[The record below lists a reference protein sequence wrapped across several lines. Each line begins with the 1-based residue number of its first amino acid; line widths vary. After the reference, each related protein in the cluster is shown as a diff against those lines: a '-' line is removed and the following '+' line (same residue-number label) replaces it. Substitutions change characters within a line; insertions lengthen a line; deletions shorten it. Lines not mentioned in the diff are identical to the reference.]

1 MIEVVHLHKSF
12 GNTIAVKDISFEVNK
27 GENLILLGT
36 SGCGKTTT
44 LRMLNHLIL
53 PTSGN
58 IRING
63 QDIQSIQPEKLRR
76 GIGYVMQQTGLFPH
90 YTVSENIAI
99 VPKLEKWP
107 KEKILARTQ
116 ELMQKLS
123 LSYEEHA
130 HMFPHELSG
139 GQQQRVGIARALAAD
154 PPILLM
160 DEPFGALDPITRQK
174 IRNDFSEVDELKRKT
189 IIMVTHDVQDAF
201 ALATRICLM
210 DKGSI
215 VQLGTPEELRENPV
229 NDFVNR
235 FLKGEYNQSL

>member
-1 MIEVVHLHKSF
+1 MIEVAHLHKSF
-12 GNTIAVKDISFEVNK
+12 GNTIAVKDISFEVK
-27 GENLILLGT
+27 EGENLILLGT

-63 QDIQSIQPEKLRR
+63 QDIRSIQPEKLRR

-107 KEKILARTQ
+107 KEKIQARTQ
-116 ELMQKLS
+116 ELMQKLG
-123 LSYEEHA
+123 LSYDEHA

-174 IRNDFSEVDELKRKT
+174 IRNDFNEVDELKRKT